1 MKDFLLAILEDNP
14 KNERVVGLTD
24 ADIIEIYEQS
34 LEVIAFQEEVSLQYS
49 AFSSPYCSF
58 LLPSAQQKDHP
69 QRHYPVN
76 DQEGLR
82 RCTCS

>member
-49 AFSSPYCSF
+49 AFSSPCFTF
-58 LLPSAQQKDHP
+58 LDPQLNKKTTLKDII
-69 QRHYPVN
+69 Q
-76 DQEGLR
+76 
-82 RCTCS
+82 